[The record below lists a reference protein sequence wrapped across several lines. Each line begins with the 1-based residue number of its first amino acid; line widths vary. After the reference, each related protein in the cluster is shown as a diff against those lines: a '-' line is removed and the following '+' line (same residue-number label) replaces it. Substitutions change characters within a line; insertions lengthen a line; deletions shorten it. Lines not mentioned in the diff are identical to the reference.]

1 MIEGAGHM
9 LLISSADQVAA
20 FVARIAHRAAA
31 TDAPL
36 APVG

>member
-1 MIEGAGHM
+1 M
-9 LLISSADQVAA
+9 LLISSADQAAA

-31 TDAPL
+31 TDTPL